1 MPFLSRLKPN
11 INPLFGGI
19 GGQNPYSVTVRLS
32 LSILATFPIGAQD
45 TNMSFLSL
53 LSYQVQGPSGSC
65 PFFGSKFIT
74 TLLLEYDDTK
84 EEFDDDI

>member
-45 TNMSFLSL
+45 TNMSLLLSL
-53 LSYQVQGPSGSC
+53 LSYQVQGLQVAVLSLDQSLSRHY
-65 PFFGSKFIT
+65 F
-74 TLLLEYDDTK
+74 
-84 EEFDDDI
+84 

>member
-53 LSYQVQGPSGSC
+53 LSYQVQGLQVAVLSLDKSLSRHY
-65 PFFGSKFIT
+65 F
-74 TLLLEYDDTK
+74 
-84 EEFDDDI
+84 